1 MTFQWLYCELL
12 LLPSSLNLEQT
23 STNLV
28 LWNPGILLLICIQIY
43 LKLAAKNSCGTA
55 DYSTTVHSFQHLCVH
70 VFLLAEFL
78 LLLLLHDA
86 VLFACNPPCRVLHDI
101 NDVVQSL
108 LVRADGPHTF
118 GTQFPIYL
126 LPNLP
131 CLQWHRIQVLDLTS
145 SEHSWYTL
153 LLYRCYKLL
162 SSSSN

>member
-28 LWNPGILLLICIQIY
+28 LSNPGLLLLICIQIY
-43 LKLAAKNSCGTA
+43 LKLAVKNSCGTA
-55 DYSTTVHSFQHLCVH
+55 DYSSIVHSLQHLCVH
-70 VFLLAEFL
+70 VLLLAEFL

-118 GTQFPIYL
+118 GTQFPAYL

-131 CLQWHRIQVLDLTS
+131 CLQWHRIQVLDSTS
-145 SEHSWYTL
+145 SEHSCCSTDVTNCSPLPQINW
-153 LLYRCYKLL
+153 
-162 SSSSN
+162 